1 MRPIML
7 TPRLLALS
15 RQVPR
20 GARFADVGTDHARL
34 PVWLLEQGVIEQAI
48 ATDLRE
54 GPLQRARQTAARH
67 GLTERISFRLGDGL
81 APVRPEEADVIA
93 IAGMGGET
101 IASILETAAWTREGE
116 HTFLLQPMTSVPDLR
131 LWLAGPGFS
140 IQREELI
147 REGETLYHTMQ
158 ARPGPMSALS
168 PGEAWAGRQYR
179 GMDSPWRTEYLTLL
193 LNRTSRAL
201 EGLRRSTKPGDAGR
215 LEELTE
221 RYADLARMKEEWDK
235 WQR

>member
-1 MRPIML
+1 M
-7 TPRLLALS
+7 
-15 RQVPR
+15 
-20 GARFADVGTDHARL
+20 
-34 PVWLLEQGVIEQAI
+34 
-48 ATDLRE
+48 
-54 GPLQRARQTAARH
+54 
-67 GLTERISFRLGDGL
+67 
-81 APVRPEEADVIA
+81 IA

-101 IASILETAAWTREGE
+101 IASILETAAWTRKGE

-131 LWLAGPGFS
+131 LWLAGHGFS

-158 ARPGPMSALS
+158 ARPGPMLALS

-201 EGLRRSTKPGDAGR
+201 EGLRRSTKPGDAER